1 MPDETTTVLG
11 LDNSTDQVRLSL
23 LTIQLKRG
31 SWRSPPPRQIGPAQT
46 AELSVVGS
54 YFVDLKAAYVRY
66 GVERLIDGKWRGA
79 GDLALFV
86 VNDRISTPGHNPADS
101 ISIALARLSVAS
113 GLNYY
118 DRYKLFILPNQNWRP
133 S

>member
-1 MPDETTTVLG
+1 
-11 LDNSTDQVRLSL
+11 VRLSL
-23 LTIQLKRG
+23 LATQLKRG
-31 SWRSPPPRQIGPAQT
+31 RWQSPPPKQIGPGAT

-54 YFVDLKAAYVRY
+54 YFIDLKAAYARY
-66 GVERLIDGKWRGA
+66 GVERVIDGKWLGA
-79 GDLALFV
+79 GDLGLFV
-86 VNDRISTPGHNPADS
+86 VNDRISMPGHNPADS
-101 ISIALARLSVAS
+101 ISIAQARLSVAS